1 MRRAASF
8 APVKRCTRAA
18 DSATWAQPTIV
29 GNRMFVKDTASL
41 ALWIW
46 YGYRSGGRG
55 LVSWKLR
62 SSDHVQALAGH
73 VTLRRAQRGFGV
85 IQCSPFTTL

>member
-1 MRRAASF
+1 MWTSPPRQASNAAILFAGDVLFMLKDDGELLIADAAAASF
-8 APVKRCTRAA
+8 APVKRYTVA

-46 YGYRSGGRG
+46 
-55 LVSWKLR
+55 
-62 SSDHVQALAGH
+62 
-73 VTLRRAQRGFGV
+73 
-85 IQCSPFTTL
+85 